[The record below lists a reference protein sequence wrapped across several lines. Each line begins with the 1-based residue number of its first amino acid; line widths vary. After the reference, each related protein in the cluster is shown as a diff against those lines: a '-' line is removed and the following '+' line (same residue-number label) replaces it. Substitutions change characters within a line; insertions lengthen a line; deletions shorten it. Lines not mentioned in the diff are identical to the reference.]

1 MKMNKTP
8 GFDGLPIEFYI
19 TLWPDINELLINYFN
34 FSLQNGLMTA
44 SQRNGIITLL
54 PKADKDP
61 LLIKNYRPITLLTTD
76 YKILA
81 KCIAN
86 RLKRSLHYLIHPD
99 QSGFM
104 KGRNIRHN
112 IRLILDMIEYTDLT
126 DTPGLILLLD
136 IEKAFDS
143 VSHNFLFQT
152 LEHFNFGNNFIN
164 SIKTLYSAR
173 QSYVINNGFLTER
186 IALKRGIFQGCP
198 ISPYL
203 FLLVIE
209 IMALSIRQNDQIKG
223 ICFKN
228 HEAKISLFADDSVC
242 FLDGSVNSFSQ
253 LFKFLTE
260 FGKYSGCKINFSKT
274 EATWIGSRKGCQD
287 VLYLNPDIL
296 WRKSQFKCLGVNFS
310 LNTRL
315 IFDLNYKEKLK
326 RIEQTINCWRMRN
339 LSLIGKVCVIKTLVL
354 PQLIYLFSVL
364 CVRIPHSFFKEL
376 NRIFFNF
383 IWNGGRD
390 RVQRKVMCNDYSNA
404 GLK

>member
-1 MKMNKTP
+1 MENRAWQRKNINSLKEKDSDHLILDPQIILKNIHEFYTNLYSLPDDFQATIDENAVNDAIFHNITIPRLSEDDKHFLETPLSTNELFEVVKSMKMNKTP

-19 TLWPDINELLINYFN
+19 ILWPDINELLINSFN
-34 FSLQNGLMTA
+34 FSLQNGSMSA

-186 IALKRGIFQGCP
+186 IALKRGIFQG
-198 ISPYL
+198 
-203 FLLVIE
+203 
-209 IMALSIRQNDQIKG
+209 
-223 ICFKN
+223 
-228 HEAKISLFADDSVC
+228 
-242 FLDGSVNSFSQ
+242 
-253 LFKFLTE
+253 
-260 FGKYSGCKINFSKT
+260 
-274 EATWIGSRKGCQD
+274 
-287 VLYLNPDIL
+287 
-296 WRKSQFKCLGVNFS
+296 
-310 LNTRL
+310 
-315 IFDLNYKEKLK
+315 
-326 RIEQTINCWRMRN
+326 
-339 LSLIGKVCVIKTLVL
+339 
-354 PQLIYLFSVL
+354 
-364 CVRIPHSFFKEL
+364 
-376 NRIFFNF
+376 
-383 IWNGGRD
+383 
-390 RVQRKVMCNDYSNA
+390 
-404 GLK
+404 